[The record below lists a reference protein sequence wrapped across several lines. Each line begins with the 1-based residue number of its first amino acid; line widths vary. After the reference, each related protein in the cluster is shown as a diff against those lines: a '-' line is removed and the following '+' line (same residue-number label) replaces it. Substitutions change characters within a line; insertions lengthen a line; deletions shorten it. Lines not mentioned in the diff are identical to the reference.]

1 MPAFTTV
8 GQVQVTVEPFIN
20 VDPLPSGTY
29 RFRLE
34 VMDAAGNLSAPAEVT
49 VTVAQPQP
57 VPQPQPQPTGPV
69 VRPGGTIGRTPIEPI
84 ERKPNI
90 PIYKRGMEF

>member
-1 MPAFTTV
+1 MPAFTTA
-8 GQVQVTVEPFIN
+8 GQVHVTVDPFIN

-57 VPQPQPQPTGPV
+57 QPTPTPFPRTSPIGRIPIQPV
-69 VRPGGTIGRTPIEPI
+69 VEEAEKISR
-84 ERKPNI
+84 I
-90 PIYKRGMEF
+90 PIFKRPMGF

>member
-1 MPAFTTV
+1 MPAFTTA
-8 GQVQVTVEPFIN
+8 GQVHVTGEPFIN

-29 RFRLE
+29 RFRLQ

-57 VPQPQPQPTGPV
+57 VPRPTPTPIP
-69 VRPGGTIGRTPIEPI
+69 RPGGTIGRLPIEPL
-84 ERKPNI
+84 ERRTGI
-90 PIYKRGMEF
+90 PIFKRPLDEF